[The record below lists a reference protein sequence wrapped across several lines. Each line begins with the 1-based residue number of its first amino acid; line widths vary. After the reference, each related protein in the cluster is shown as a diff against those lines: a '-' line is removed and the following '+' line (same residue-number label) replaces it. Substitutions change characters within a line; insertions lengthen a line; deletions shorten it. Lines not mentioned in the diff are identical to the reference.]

1 MDFSQKL
8 FKNKSFSDLLEEI
21 YDNSRKKEKLI
32 RDLIDQL
39 KPMVK
44 EPGDA
49 MLLVPVIKEYLEVGI
64 KNDEHLIKMAGIVQ
78 RAMAMTSTE
87 STGDILS
94 EEDKKSL
101 YTEIHKIA
109 PVKDN

>member
-1 MDFSQKL
+1 MDFSNQKI
-8 FKNKSFSDLLEEI
+8 FKGKSLSDLFEEI

-49 MLLVPVIKEYLEVGI
+49 MILVPVIKDYLEMGI
-64 KNDEHLIKMAGIVQ
+64 KNDEHLIKLAGIVQ
-78 RAMAMTSTE
+78 RAIMISSTPNDE
-87 STGDILS
+87 IILS
-94 EEDKKSL
+94 DKDKEDLFK
-101 YTEIHKIA
+101 EIHKIN
-109 PVKDN
+109 PN

>member
-1 MDFSQKL
+1 
-8 FKNKSFSDLLEEI
+8 
-21 YDNSRKKEKLI
+21 
-32 RDLIDQL
+32 
-39 KPMVK
+39 
-44 EPGDA
+44 
-49 MLLVPVIKEYLEVGI
+49 
-64 KNDEHLIKMAGIVQ
+64 MAGIVQ